1 MTRMPLRLLAIAV
14 ATAGLAACFEAP
26 PPPPTVPPTQPLA
39 RNTPP
44 PAYPEALACDGVGG
58 QVVLQVEIGVDGR
71 PASMRLLGSSGEAAL
86 DEAAIAAVR
95 DWEFAP
101 ATRNGE
107 PVTSRIQVPVTF
119 SPPTPRPERCFV
131 LDEQRASGVN

>member
-1 MTRMPLRLLAIAV
+1 MTRMPLRLFVLAAIAGLV
-14 ATAGLAACFEAP
+14 ACEAP
-26 PPPPTVPPTQPLA
+26 LAPPTVPSTQPLA

-71 PASMRLLGSSGEAAL
+71 PASMRVLGSSGETEL

-95 DWEFAP
+95 GWEFAP
-101 ATRNGE
+101 ATTNGQ
-107 PVTSRIQVPVTF
+107 PAPSKIQVPVTF
-119 SPPTPRPERCFV
+119 TPPSPRPERCFV
-131 LDEQRASGVN
+131 LDEQRGADAL